1 MLSYFGLPVIKLLFR
16 CCFVK
21 VKSSPVKLHHI
32 VEDNTNCIFYCLIFE
47 RESHFEGRLPTNEQ
61 IGGVSPDTFGSV
73 LNGLRYKLYTSTI
86 PVLKFLLVYFAY
98 IVFPPFLKWAIQGE
112 TLTHLKQKTLSCDVF
127 SKIFIR

>member
-47 RESHFEGRLPTNEQ
+47 RESHFEGRLPTNKQ
-61 IGGVSPDTFGSV
+61 IGKVSPDILGSV
-73 LNGLRYKLYTSTI
+73 WNGPRYKLYTSTDPI
-86 PVLKFLLVYFAY
+86 LTFLWVYFAY
-98 IVFPPFLKWAIQGE
+98 NVFPPFLNG
-112 TLTHLKQKTLSCDVF
+112 L
-127 SKIFIR
+127 